1 MGKYFKLVKTFSTS
15 VEEHG
20 KLIFLILIF
29 INMFIKI
36 EKNIKRNDWK
46 KKNCEISL
54 GVFSPLICW
63 YNVICVIPK

>member
-36 EKNIKRNDWK
+36 EKNIKRNEHVFKDK
-46 KKNCEISL
+46 EYSKISNKIIEIKL
-54 GVFSPLICW
+54 NNKYDNIM
-63 YNVICVIPK
+63 

>member
-36 EKNIKRNDWK
+36 EKNIKRNEHK
-46 KKNCEISL
+46 FSKIKSTVKSL
-54 GVFSPLICW
+54 IKL
-63 YNVICVIPK
+63 